1 MTHIR
6 RQVRDDLVT
15 TLTGLGLTGSNVFTG
30 RAHAIAEASLPALFI
45 RTPSEESM
53 FDNMGSDPA
62 YQRNITAI
70 IGILAAGGE
79 SVGNTLD
86 AIAVQVEN
94 AIHADSTLGG
104 TADDLM
110 LVSTETDPPAGDGDQ
125 IANAME
131 LTFIIETRT
140 ARSDPET
147 KV

>member
-15 TLTGLGLTGSNVFTG
+15 TLTGLGLTRSNVFTG

-62 YQRNITAI
+62 YQRNITAS
-70 IGILAAGGE
+70 IGILAAGDE
-79 SVGNTLD
+79 DVGNTLD

-94 AIHADSTLGG
+94 AIHADPTLGG

>member
-53 FDNMGSDPA
+53 FDNMGSNPA

-70 IGILAAGGE
+70 IGILAAGDE
-79 SVGNTLD
+79 DIGNTLD

-131 LTFIIETRT
+131 LTFIVETRT

>member
-30 RAHAIAEASLPALFI
+30 RAHAIAEASLPALFV
-45 RTPSEESM
+45 RTPSEESTL
-53 FDNMGSDPA
+53 DNIGSDPA
-62 YQRNITAI
+62 IQRNITAI
-70 IGILAAGGE
+70 IGILAAGNE
-79 SVGNTLD
+79 NVGNDLD

-94 AIHADSTLGG
+94 AIHADVTLGG
-104 TADDLM
+104 KADDLL

-131 LTFIIETRT
+131 LTFIVETRT

-147 KV
+147 KI

>member
-1 MTHIR
+1 MAHIR
-6 RQVRDDLVT
+6 KQVRDDLVT
-15 TLTGLGLTGSNVFTG
+15 TLTGLAQTGTNVFKG
-30 RAHAIAEASLPALFI
+30 RAHPIPDASLPALFV
-45 RTPSEESM
+45 RTPSEESGWS
-53 FDNMGSDPA
+53 NVGPDPA

-70 IGILAAGGE
+70 IGIVAVGGE
-79 SVGNTLD
+79 TVIDTLD
-86 AIAVQVEN
+86 SIAVLVEN
-94 AIHADSTLGG
+94 AIHADPTLGG

-110 LVSTETDPPAGDGDQ
+110 LVATETDPPAGDGDQ